1 MRSGIQSVAV
11 LLAATANV
19 VTSVG
24 ATNTASHPFVGEHKD
39 AGAVHHPSGT
49 ISQRMTAKPA
59 AFNKHD

>member
-1 MRSGIQSVAV
+1 MAV
-11 LLAATANV
+11 LLAATTDI
-19 VTSVG
+19 VTSIG
-24 ATNTASHPFVGEHKD
+24 NTTTARHPFVGEHKD